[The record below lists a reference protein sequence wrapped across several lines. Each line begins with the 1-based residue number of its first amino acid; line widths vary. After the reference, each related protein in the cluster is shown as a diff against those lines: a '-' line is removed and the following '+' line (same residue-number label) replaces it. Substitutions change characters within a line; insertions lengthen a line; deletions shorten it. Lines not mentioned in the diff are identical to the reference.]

1 MGGQSSSLLS
11 RDDLEFLKCNTAYDE
26 QTIVEIYKG
35 FMSDCPE
42 GKLSPTTFCQIYSK
56 CFPSGNAG
64 QFCKHVF
71 RCFDT
76 DDNGVIDFKEFLLSM
91 DINCSGTPEEKLN
104 WAFRM
109 YDVDGNGY
117 IDILEMTKLV
127 SSIYKMIG
135 SDQAHLF
142 QDQTPMERAQAIFQK
157 MDVNADGKVT
167 KDEFTKTCLEDRNLI
182 NLLAPASQ

>member
-1 MGGQSSSLLS
+1 
-11 RDDLEFLKCNTAYDE
+11 
-26 QTIVEIYKG
+26 
-35 FMSDCPE
+35 
-42 GKLSPTTFCQIYSK
+42 
-56 CFPSGNAG
+56 
-64 QFCKHVF
+64 
-71 RCFDT
+71 
-76 DDNGVIDFKEFLLSM
+76 
-91 DINCSGTPEEKLN
+91 
-104 WAFRM
+104 M

-182 NLLAPASQ
+182 NLLAPTSQ